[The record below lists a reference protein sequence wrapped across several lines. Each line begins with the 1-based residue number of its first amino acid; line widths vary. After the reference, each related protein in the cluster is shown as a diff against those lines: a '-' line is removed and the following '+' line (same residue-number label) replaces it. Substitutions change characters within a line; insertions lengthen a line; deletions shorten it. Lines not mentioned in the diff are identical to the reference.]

1 LGGGLS
7 GGLHEEV
14 EGFSEGAGDLFGVV
28 DDEALEQGLVE
39 ESAGAGCGVE
49 VGLVE
54 VADQCVCLF
63 EALLD
68 GLELQLGGVEP
79 LFDGVELRGDAILFR
94 LQEFEWYRS
103 GVVGFEE
110 LASLVE
116 ELSLAGDESGAVA
129 DVVLAE

>member
-1 LGGGLS
+1 VLAPARRS
-7 GGLHEEV
+7 I
-14 EGFSEGAGDLFGVV
+14 GVAP
-28 DDEALEQGLVE
+28 EPLAPR
-39 ESAGAGCGVE
+39 A
-49 VGLVE
+49 VGPE
-54 VADQCVCLF
+54 T
-63 EALLD
+63 
-68 GLELQLGGVEP
+68 GQLGGVEP

>member
-1 LGGGLS
+1 
-7 GGLHEEV
+7 
-14 EGFSEGAGDLFGVV
+14 
-28 DDEALEQGLVE
+28 
-39 ESAGAGCGVE
+39 
-49 VGLVE
+49 
-54 VADQCVCLF
+54 
-63 EALLD
+63 
-68 GLELQLGGVEP
+68 